1 MKLAV
6 HYCYSNFIHHLSLL
20 SYKCINEPESDDDKH
35 RVEPEWQNLRLM
47 CLQSPYYALCCTCR
61 DSSVGKQSGEESV
74 LDEVTAMS
82 TSL

>member
-35 RVEPEWQNLRLM
+35 RVESEWKIYGWCVYR
-47 CLQSPYYALCCTCR
+47 ALIML
-61 DSSVGKQSGEESV
+61 SVVGIQVSENNQAEKVCS
-74 LDEVTAMS
+74 MK
-82 TSL
+82 